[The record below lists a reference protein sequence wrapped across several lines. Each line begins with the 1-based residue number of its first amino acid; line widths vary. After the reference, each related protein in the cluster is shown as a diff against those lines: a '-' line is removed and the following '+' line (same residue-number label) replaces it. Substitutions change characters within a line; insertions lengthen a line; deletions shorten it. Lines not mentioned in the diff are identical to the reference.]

1 MESSDSGS
9 IIIVEDVGTVS
20 VSIICRDVEAVVAV
34 AGIIGVHGQGAFV
47 SMSPVGGLLPNK

>member
-9 IIIVEDVGTVS
+9 IILVVDVGAVS
-20 VSIICRDVEAVVAV
+20 VSIIICRDVEAVVAV

-47 SMSPVGGLLPNK
+47 SMSAVGGL